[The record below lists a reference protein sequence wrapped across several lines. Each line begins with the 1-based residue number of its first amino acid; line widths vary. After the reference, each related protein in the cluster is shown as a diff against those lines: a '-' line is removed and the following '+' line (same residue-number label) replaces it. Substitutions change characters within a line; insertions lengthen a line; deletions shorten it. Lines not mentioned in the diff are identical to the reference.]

1 MDDLFSDFQEGQ
13 RGVDDD
19 VNYGDILLE
28 EEKEI
33 NQEEVWV
40 VIDEY
45 FRKKGLVGQQLD
57 SFDEFIRTTIQELI
71 DDLGEIIVI
80 PQNQYI
86 PGVDVDQVRKQSSS
100 CICIY
105 VSFSLSSKYL
115 SFYY

>member
-1 MDDLFSDFQEGQ
+1 MDDLFSDFQEQ
-13 RGVDDD
+13 RVDD

-28 EEKEI
+28 DEKEI

-71 DDLGEIIVI
+71 DDLGEITVI
-80 PQNQYI
+80 PQNQFI
-86 PGVDVDQVRKQSSS
+86 PGVNVDQVS
-100 CICIY
+100 
-105 VSFSLSSKYL
+105 
-115 SFYY
+115 